1 MDEPQGASRID
12 RLLDAIELVQAN
24 QREAALPI
32 LRELIREDKDF
43 EEAWLWMSVAVDSPD
58 KSAVCLDNVLRI
70 NPNNARASAALFRLR
85 EAEMR
90 SQSQRARIRGYRDL
104 ALSSLWFITLC
115 VLFANVLFWAN
126 RFLSWAAR

>member
-1 MDEPQGASRID
+1 MDEPPQNTRID
-12 RLLDAIELVQAN
+12 RLLDAIELVQAH
-24 QREAALPI
+24 QRDAALSI

-90 SQSQRARIRGYRDL
+90 SQSQRARIRGCRDL
-104 ALSSLWFITLC
+104 ALSSLWFLTIC
-115 VLFANVLFWAN
+115 VLFALLLFWGA
-126 RFLSWAAR
+126 RFLQFVS

>member
-1 MDEPQGASRID
+1 MDEPPQNTRID

-24 QREAALPI
+24 QRDAALSI

-90 SQSQRARIRGYRDL
+90 SQSQRARIRDCRDL
-104 ALSSLWFITLC
+104 ALSSLWFLTIC
-115 VLFANVLFWAN
+115 VLFALLLFWGA
-126 RFLSWAAR
+126 RFLQFVS

>member
-1 MDEPQGASRID
+1 MDEPQDATRID

-70 NPNNARASAALFRLR
+70 NPHNVRASTALFRLR

-90 SQSQRARIRGYRDL
+90 SQSQRARIRSYRDL
-104 ALSSLWFITLC
+104 ALSSLWFTTLC
-115 VLFANVLFWAN
+115 VLFAILFFWTS
-126 RFLSWAAR
+126 RFLS

>member
-1 MDEPQGASRID
+1 VDEPQESTRID

-24 QREAALPI
+24 QREAALLI

-104 ALSSLWFITLC
+104 ALGSLWFLTIC
-115 VLFANVLFWAN
+115 VLFALLLFWGA
-126 RFLSWAAR
+126 RFSQFLS